1 MQKIDKKY
9 INNVVIKAL
18 KEDLSPKG
26 DLTTKLIISKNKI
39 VKAKI
44 ISTGNLVEGV
54 KDGDVIHY
62 DRHAG
67 HNINW
72 KDKLYTVITAKD
84 IVLVE

>member
-26 DLTTKLIISKNKI
+26 DLTTKLVISKNKI

-44 ISTGNLVEGV
+44 IS
-54 KDGDVIHY
+54 KQDGIISGLDFCKTAFKIIGKETIFKKKNQ
-62 DRHAG
+62 R
-67 HNINW
+67 W
-72 KDKLYTVITAKD
+72 KKS
-84 IVLVE
+84 